1 MGQWQAGVD
10 VGGTFTDLLFVDE
23 DERRFRVTKV
33 PSTPDD
39 QSRGMMT
46 GIRQS
51 GLAVETLGSIVHGTT
66 VGTNAMLE
74 RKGVVCGLIT
84 TAGFRDVLELGRR
97 TRPIRL
103 RHDRQLRGA
112 DPPRTARRGAGAYRC
127 ARQRPD
133 AAR

>member
-23 DERRFRVTKV
+23 GERRFRVTKV

-46 GIRQS
+46 GIRDS
-51 GLAVETLGSIVHGTT
+51 GLAADALGSLVHGTT
-66 VGTNAMLE
+66 VATNAVLE

-97 TRPIRL
+97 TRPIPL
-103 RHDRQLRGA
+103 RHDRQLRSP
-112 DPPRTARRGAGAYRC
+112 DPAPAAGRSARAPRRR
-127 ARQRPD
+127 
-133 AAR
+133 AATS